1 MQQTGIEHRCAHAVW
16 LYSLYIVCCFSIVC
30 TDIALPMSVD
40 MSAVLHLCLHF
51 VHAGCFPSAARSS
64 VYGLPAHVIQ
74 SLKLLT
80 R

>member
-1 MQQTGIEHRCAHAVW
+1 
-16 LYSLYIVCCFSIVC
+16 
-30 TDIALPMSVD
+30 
-40 MSAVLHLCLHF
+40 LHLCLHF